1 MRLGG
6 RSVAEKQR
14 KKLAELE
21 GQLVLASPNLVFR
34 LGARAPAAAHAHASH
49 AHAHAAAHAAT
60 LQRQHVFFLSSEYER
75 TQWIDSIHALQ
86 VCSAHCRH
94 RHQTLYTTTMPT

>member
-6 RSVAEKQR
+6 RGAAEKQR

-21 GQLVLASPNLVFR
+21 GQLVLASPNLIFR
-34 LGARAPAAAHAHASH
+34 VGVRGPGAGGAA
-49 AHAHAAAHAAT
+49 
-60 LQRQHVFFLSSEYER
+60 LQRQHIFFLSSEYER

-86 VCSAHCRH
+86 VW
-94 RHQTLYTTTMPT
+94 LVYV

>member
-1 MRLGG
+1 MRIGG
-6 RSVAEKQR
+6 RGAVEKQR

-34 LGARAPAAAHAHASH
+34 VGARAPGGSA
-49 AHAHAAAHAAT
+49 
-60 LQRQHVFFLSSEYER
+60 LQRQHIFFLSSEYER

-86 VCSAHCRH
+86 VSHILRGQIT
-94 RHQTLYTTTMPT
+94 RIY